1 MLIIIDYQMGNVN
14 SIYNMIKKIG
24 YTSIISNNPK
34 DLEKATK
41 IIIPGVGAFDKGI
54 ENMEKLKL
62 IEILNQRVISDKIP
76 TLGICLGMQLMAQSS
91 EEGTKNGL
99 GWVKTKV
106 EKIIANDPSIK
117 IPHIGWNTIKI
128 IKNSKLYKG
137 MENQENRFYFA
148 HSYIIRPQDDITIS
162 TTTYGIE
169 FVSSFEK
176 DNIVGVQFHPEKSHK
191 FGMQLL
197 KNFIENY

>member
-1 MLIIIDYQMGNVN
+1 
-14 SIYNMIKKIG
+14 MIKKIG

>member
-1 MLIIIDYQMGNVN
+1 MGNVN